1 MSLMELAGQ
10 PWRLER
16 YPPGGD
22 PSLQAWEAADE
33 YLMQALA
40 EAPLPAGPLLI
51 FNDGFGALSCW
62 LHAHSPISISD
73 SYLAQQACQQNWHS
87 NGLDE
92 AQLHQQDSLAP
103 LPDEPGCVLFKIPKT
118 LALLEYQLAALRRV
132 VTPATRILAAA
143 KARDIHSST
152 LALFERYLGPTRT
165 SLAWKKARLIR
176 CELDP
181 ALAPQAAPYPTVWP
195 LEETNYQILNHA
207 NVFSRGSL
215 DIGARFFLA
224 HLPGN
229 RLGTIADLGCGNG
242 VLGLM
247 ALARNPEAK
256 LLFVDESHMALS
268 SARQNV
274 EANRPQDLARCEFRL
289 GNCLAGVDS
298 SSLAT
303 VLCNPPFHQQQ
314 AITDHIAEQMIR
326 DAHRCLAKGG
336 ELWLIGNRHLGY
348 HHRLKK
354 HFGRVETVASH
365 PKFVLLRAIKP

>member
-10 PWRLER
+10 AWRLER
-16 YPPGGD
+16 FPPGGD

-62 LHAHSPISISD
+62 LHALAPISISD
-73 SYLAQQACQQNWHS
+73 SYLAQQACRQNWQA
-87 NGLDE
+87 NQLDE
-92 AQLHQQDSLAP
+92 GLLCQQDSLAA
-103 LPDEPGCVLFKIPKT
+103 LPADPGCVLIKIPKT
-118 LALLEYQLAALRRV
+118 LALLEHQLAALRQV
-132 VTPATRILAAA
+132 ITPQTRILAAA

-165 SLAWKKARLIR
+165 TLAWKKARLIH
-176 CELDP
+176 CQLDP
-181 ALAPQAAPYPTVWP
+181 DRIPPAAPYPTVWP
-195 LEETNYQILNHA
+195 LEGSDYRILNHA

-215 DIGARFFLA
+215 DIGARFFLS

-247 ALARNPEAK
+247 ALARNPQAE
-256 LLFVDESHMALS
+256 LLFVDESHMALA
-268 SARQNV
+268 SARENV
-274 EANRPQDLARCEFRL
+274 ATNRPQDLARCEFRL

-298 SSLAT
+298 ASLAT

-348 HHRLKK
+348 HHRLKR